1 MEKTKDNNKI
11 NKNKKKK
18 NSSYKINNDR
28 FNKNKNRV
36 SGKGKVLL
44 LASYDGGVNWEMV
57 EVISAQS
64 ARSAR

>member
-11 NKNKKKK
+11 NRNKKKK

-28 FNKNKNRV
+28 FNENKDRV